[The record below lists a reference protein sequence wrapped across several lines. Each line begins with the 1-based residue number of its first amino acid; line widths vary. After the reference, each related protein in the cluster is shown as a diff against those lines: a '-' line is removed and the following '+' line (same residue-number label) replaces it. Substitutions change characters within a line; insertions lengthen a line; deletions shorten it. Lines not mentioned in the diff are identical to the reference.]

1 MRDEASPRIGLIR
14 NPRSQRNRVA
24 GDAAAEPEVLS
35 GAVRLDQPLTAE
47 ALADTLRE
55 YRDAGI
61 GHVVI
66 DGGDGTLREVMSL
79 LPAIYGASLPTLSLI
94 ASGNTNLAVADVGG
108 FVRGPQALAQ
118 ILATLYGRAPARS
131 SERHAIEATWPD
143 GSRPPVSGFFLGSA
157 GYLRGWRMA
166 HADVHR
172 RGLWHQ
178 WGVAATVAGAAW
190 QVITGRPDSDWQ
202 RGSPLALAVDGAAPR
217 EGARFVFLATSL
229 DTLFMGLWP
238 FWNQDEAG
246 AGPLRWLD
254 IDAPPPRFARH
265 LRALLRGQPTAWM
278 RASGA
283 YRSGRARTLTL
294 RLQEDLVIDG
304 EAYPPGADGRIEL
317 RAGALFR
324 FHAPA

>member
-1 MRDEASPRIGLIR
+1 MAEVASARIGVIR

-24 GDAAAEPEVLS
+24 GDTATEPEVRS
-35 GAVRLDQPLTAE
+35 GRVRLYQPLTPQALAE
-47 ALADTLRE
+47 ALCE
-55 YRDAGI
+55 CRDAGI
-61 GHVVI
+61 AHLVV
-66 DGGDGTLREVMSL
+66 DGGDGTLREVMSA
-79 LPAIYGASLPTLSLI
+79 LPAVYGTALPTLSLI

-118 ILATLYGRAPARS
+118 LVATLDCRAPSRT
-131 SERHAIEATWPD
+131 SERTVIEAVWPD
-143 GSRPPVSGFFLGSA
+143 GSHPPVCGFFLGSA

-217 EGARFVFLATSL
+217 EGARFVFIATSL

-238 FWNQDEAG
+238 FWDQDG
-246 AGPLRWLD
+246 DGPLRWLD
-254 IDAPPPRFARH
+254 IDAPPPRFGRN
-265 LRALLRGQPTAWM
+265 LRRLLRGQPTEFM

-283 YRSGRARTLTL
+283 YRSGRARSIELC
-294 RLQEDLVIDG
+294 LQEELVIDG
-304 EAYPPGADGRIEL
+304 EAYPPGADGRITL
-317 RAGALFR
+317 RAGARFR